1 MADEITGNLLV
12 AQSGGLTSALNA
24 SLAGVVTE
32 ALNHGCVEEIYGGLH
47 GVQGLLQEE
56 LIDLAEESQQNIRGL
71 RYTPG
76 AALGTTRFKLTK
88 EQDLERLLAMCEAHN
103 IRFFT
108 FIGDLEAMQV
118 AARLHELAE
127 ARGYA
132 LRVVGI
138 PKAVD
143 NTLGVTDHCPGYGS
157 VAKYIATLVR
167 ELIIEH
173 EGSSH
178 HDFVSILEV
187 GGRNT
192 GWIAAGSTLARRK
205 NQLDD
210 PPHIVV
216 LPEVPLNPERFIEAV
231 QATLKRQR
239 FCLIVVAEGIVDQNG
254 NYVGASNQAKDAFGQ
269 QTFGHASEYLR
280 LLVEQQLGV
289 RVRAAKLGL
298 TQRVA
303 GHCASLTD
311 TDEAYLCGQAAVR
324 AAVAG
329 ESGKMVTLVRG
340 DSDHYSSETGLVLLA
355 DVIAAGLKPFPPTW
369 INDDGLSLSF
379 QYAKYALPLIQGEV
393 KLPFENGVPKF
404 VTLTRSPVGRKL
416 ESYVLEQT

>member
-1 MADEITGNLLV
+1 MAEEITGNLLV
-12 AQSGGLTSALNA
+12 AQSGGLTSAFNA

-71 RYTPG
+71 RHTPG
-76 AALGTTRFKLTK
+76 AALGTTRYKLAR
-88 EQDLERLLAMCEAHN
+88 EQDYERLLQVCEAHN
-103 IRFFT
+103 VRFFN

-118 AARLHELAE
+118 AARLHDAAA

-132 LRVVGI
+132 MRVVGI
-138 PKAVD
+138 PKAFD
-143 NTLGVTDHCPGYGS
+143 NTLAVTDHCPGYGS
-157 VAKYIATLVR
+157 AAKYIATVVR
-167 ELIIEH
+167 ELTLEH
-173 EGSSH
+173 ESSSH

-192 GWIAAGSTLARRK
+192 GWIAAASTLSRRK

-216 LPEVPLNPERFIEAV
+216 LPEIALNPEKFIETV

-239 FCLIVVAEGIVDQNG
+239 YCLIVVGEGIVDQNG
-254 NYVGASNQAKDAFGQ
+254 NYVGATNQSKDAFGQ
-269 QTFGHASEYLR
+269 QTAGHAGEYLR

-303 GHCASLTD
+303 AHCASLTD
-311 TDEAYLCGQAAVR
+311 NDEAYVCGQAAVR

-329 ESGKMVTLVRG
+329 ETGKMVTLVRG
-340 DSDHYSSETGLVLLA
+340 DADHYSSETGLVSLA
-355 DVIAAGLKPFPPTW
+355 DVIAAPKPFPPTW
-369 INDDGLSLSF
+369 INDDGLSLNF
-379 QYAKYALPLIQGEV
+379 QYAKYALPLIQGEL
-393 KLPFENGVPKF
+393 KMPYENGVPKF
-404 VTLTRSPVGRKL
+404 VNLTRSVVGRKL
-416 ESYVLEQT
+416 ESYVLE

>member
-56 LIDLAEESQQNIRGL
+56 IIDLAEESQQNIRGL

-76 AALGTTRFKLTK
+76 AALGTTRFKLTR
-88 EQDLERLLAMCEAHN
+88 EQDVERLLQVCEAHN
-103 IRFFT
+103 IRFFN

-118 AARLHELAE
+118 AARLHDLAV

-138 PKAVD
+138 PKSLD
-143 NTLGVTDHCPGYGS
+143 NTLAVTDHCPGYGS
-157 VAKYIATLVR
+157 VAKFVATVAR
-167 ELIIEH
+167 ELALEH
-173 EGSSH
+173 ESSSQ

-192 GWIAAGSTLARRK
+192 GWIAAAATLSRRK

-216 LPEVPLNPERFIEAV
+216 LPEVPLNPEKFIEAV

-254 NYVGASNQAKDAFGQ
+254 NYVGATNQSKDAFGQ
-269 QTFGHASEYLR
+269 QTAGHAGEYLR
-280 LLVEQQLGV
+280 LLVEQQLGA
-289 RVRAAKLGL
+289 RVHAAKLGL

-303 GHCASLTD
+303 AHCASQTD
-311 TDEAYLCGQAAVR
+311 NDEAFLCGQAAVR
-324 AAVAG
+324 AAVEG
-329 ESGKMVTLVRG
+329 ESGKLVTLVRG
-340 DSDHYSSETGLVLLA
+340 DSDHYSSETGLVSLA
-355 DVIAAGLKPFPPTW
+355 DVIAAPKPFPASW
-369 INDDGLSLSF
+369 INDDGLSLNF

-404 VTLTRSPVGRKL
+404 VSLTRSTVARKL
-416 ESYVLEQT
+416 ESYVLE

>member
-12 AQSGGLTSALNA
+12 AQSGGLTSAMNA

-32 ALNHGCVEEIYGGLH
+32 ALNHGSVEEIYGGLR
-47 GVQGLLQEE
+47 GTQGLLQEE

-76 AALGTTRFKLTK
+76 AALGTTRYKLTR
-88 EQDLERLLAMCEAHN
+88 EQDLERLLQMCEAHN
-103 IRFFT
+103 VRFFP

-118 AARLHELAE
+118 AARLHDLAV
-127 ARGYA
+127 ARGYD

-138 PKAVD
+138 PKSID
-143 NTLGVTDHCPGYGS
+143 NTLAVTDHCPGYGS
-157 VAKYIATLVR
+157 VAKYVSTLVR
-167 ELIIEH
+167 ELTMEH
-173 EGSSH
+173 EGSSN

-192 GWIAAGSTLARRK
+192 GWIAAGSTLSRRK

-210 PPHIVV
+210 PPHLVV
-216 LPEVPLNPERFIEAV
+216 LPEVPINPERFIEAV

-239 FCLIVVAEGIVDQNG
+239 FCMVVVGEGIVDQNG
-254 NYVGASNQAKDAFGQ
+254 NYVGAGNQAKDAAGQ
-269 QTFGHASEYLR
+269 PTFGHAGEYLR
-280 LLVEQQLGV
+280 LLIEQQLGV
-289 RVRAAKLGL
+289 RVRASKLGL

-303 GHCASLTD
+303 AHCASLTD
-311 TDEAYLCGQAAVR
+311 CDEAYLCGQAAVR

-340 DSDHYSSETGLVLLA
+340 DSDHYSCETGLVPLA
-355 DVIAAGLKPFPPTW
+355 DVIAGPKPFPPTW
-369 INDDGLSLSF
+369 INDDGLSLNF
-379 QYAKYALPLIQGEV
+379 QFAKYALPLIQGEV
-393 KLPFENGVPKF
+393 KLPYENGVPKF
-404 VTLTRSPVGRKL
+404 VTLTRSSVGRKL
-416 ESYVLEQT
+416 ESYVLEG